1 MKISQLVLSLLIL
14 IGGGVLAMYS
24 ADQQKV
30 MDLLVT
36 THGGGSQI
44 TDADATGLRKLN
56 TELDGEVARVSGERA
71 AAVNAAEAARVELR
85 DMRDKCADA
94 KAKYEKDQSEL
105 DEWRAKV
112 DDMAKKVEELRSSFA
127 SAIEKVKGGDALS
140 VSADSDFATVMES
153 IKSVVGKE
161 NARTKELTEKIAE
174 EETVRA
180 TATEKLATL
189 KVELNKLNAANEK
202 FFKNYTKNA
211 DEFALQGVDLR
222 WKFVSFHAGKDSGLV
237 AGDATPLLLKR
248 GGQVI
253 APLRIVRITE
263 GLVVAEFSEK
273 DLPAGVVP
281 QVGDSVFRVKPL
293 SR

>member
-14 IGGGVLAMYS
+14 IGGGMLAMYS

-36 THGGGSQI
+36 THGGGSQV

-56 TELDGEVARVSGERA
+56 TELDSEVARVSGERA
-71 AAVNAAEAARVELR
+71 TAVNAAEAARVELR

-94 KAKYEKDQSEL
+94 KAKYEKDQGEL

-112 DDMAKKVEELRSSFA
+112 DEMAKKVEALRA
-127 SAIEKVKGGDALS
+127 SVSAAIEKVKGS
-140 VSADSDFATVMES
+140 SEMSISADSDFATVMEN
-153 IKSVVGKE
+153 IKSVVERETATG
-161 NARTKELTEKIAE
+161 KELTAKLEEAQAACEAVSKDLAAKQAE
-174 EETVRA
+174 LA
-180 TATEKLATL
+180 KL
-189 KVELNKLNAANEK
+189 KAANEQ
-202 FFKNYTKNA
+202 FFKNYSKNA

-222 WKFVSFHAGKDSGLV
+222 WKFVSFHAGKESGLV
-237 AGDATPLLLKR
+237 PGDATPLLLKR

-263 GLVVAEFSEK
+263 GLVVAEFDEK
-273 DLPAGVVP
+273 DLPAGTVP
-281 QVGDSVFRVKPL
+281 QVGDTVFRVKPL
-293 SR
+293 TR

>member
-14 IGGGVLAMYS
+14 IGGGMLAMYS

-36 THGGGSQI
+36 THGGGSQV

-94 KAKYEKDQSEL
+94 KAKFEKDNGEL

-112 DDMAKKVEELRSSFA
+112 DEMTEKVGKLKASVETAVAKVKGGSSLDIPAGAPFAEVMENIKSVVERETTQSKEMTAVLEALEAKNAKTTQELAAKKVEL
-127 SAIEKVKGGDALS
+127 D
-140 VSADSDFATVMES
+140 
-153 IKSVVGKE
+153 
-161 NARTKELTEKIAE
+161 
-174 EETVRA
+174 
-180 TATEKLATL
+180 KLKA
-189 KVELNKLNAANEK
+189 VNEQ

-211 DEFALQGVDLR
+211 DEFALQSVDMR
-222 WKFVSFHAGKDSGLV
+222 WKFVSFHAGKESGLV
-237 AGDATPLLLKR
+237 PGDATPLLLKR
-248 GGQVI
+248 GEQVI

-263 GLVVAEFSEK
+263 GLVVAEFDEK
-273 DLPAGVVP
+273 DLPAGTVP
-281 QVGDSVFRVKPL
+281 QVGDTVFRVKPL
-293 SR
+293 TR